1 MQIISDEMTA
11 PGMTSVSVSLETRR
25 LLNSLRSMSDFKSID
40 DLVEHLIKEQR
51 VMRLKAEFEELQKL
65 IANMDN
71 VDIDALIAS
80 VELPKY

>member
-1 MQIISDEMTA
+1 MTA

-51 VMRLKAEFEELQKL
+51 MMRLKNEFEELQKL
-65 IANMDN
+65 ISDMDN
-71 VDIDALIAS
+71 ANIDALIS
-80 VELPKY
+80 NVELPKY